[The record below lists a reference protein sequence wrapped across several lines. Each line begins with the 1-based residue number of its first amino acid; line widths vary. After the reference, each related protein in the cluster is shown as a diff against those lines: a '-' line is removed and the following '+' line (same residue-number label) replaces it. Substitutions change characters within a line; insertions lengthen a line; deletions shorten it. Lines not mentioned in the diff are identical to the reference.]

1 MAEPPHVPRSRD
13 SRILKKFGSG
23 LTSFVKQYPHQTNSK
38 RDLKM
43 EARSNDDDRLRASA
57 STVRPKPTTI
67 DTALRLATTRAAEN
81 SSSSEAVNEPLVQD
95 FQDHYRPRP
104 NRSHAGSVSPQL
116 GNAVSS
122 SESDRPLHSPDFSDF
137 DDDAT
142 PAARDYDYSRHSMHV
157 PARTSSH
164 PHAQAASRAQS
175 RRPPTSR
182 KQSISAPSISTPTTP
197 ETAPSHG
204 YGRGDR
210 SSADSIFSQE
220 TSATSI
226 LTLPALQTKGPDNSD
241 AHLLEPLTEDDPRSF
256 DLLDAPQDSS
266 LVGMYALE
274 RRAEQLFSSAHLQ
287 TIFDDPK
294 LLLRFTGYL
303 NAHRPKSIPVL
314 IYYLDALKALRAIRY
329 ANAIA
334 EALDPL
340 KDFTFTDDVVR
351 PTGNAKLEEK
361 ARQAF
366 EILVRDDLPA
376 YIAHT
381 WVQVVSVSIQ
391 RRITGT
397 LAPHLREASEGLAEV
412 FCLTDPSRVDNPIVF
427 ASEEFTRTT
436 QYGMSYVIG
445 RNCRFLQG
453 PKTNANSVRRLAQAC
468 TAGKELTEV
477 FVNYRRDG
485 SPFMNLLMTAPL
497 MDSRGNIRYY
507 IGAQVDCSGLVK
519 DCSDLDGLLR
529 LVERDENP
537 QAADYEERVQRKDE
551 FQELSQMFN
560 GAELETVRKYGGR
573 MHREYL
579 EDSDSESLS
588 HGRPRL
594 LLQDPTQDAMD
605 RHRDSMASSLSSTIT
620 REKLNGK
627 LEGVYQHTPHST
639 SSSAPP
645 PPSASSS
652 PPPPSASRESCNPP
666 SSTASAAR
674 PACARISPPLYPKAA
689 A

>member
-43 EARSNDDDRLRASA
+43 EARPNDDDRLRASA
-57 STVRPKPTTI
+57 SIVRPKPTI
-67 DTALRLATTRAAEN
+67 NDTAIRLATTRAAEN
-81 SSSSEAVNEPLVQD
+81 SSSSEAVNEPLVED
-95 FQDHYRPRP
+95 FQDRYRTRP

-182 KQSISAPSISTPTTP
+182 KQSISAPSISTPTT
-197 ETAPSHG
+197 AGS
-204 YGRGDR
+204 RSK

-266 LVGMYALE
+266 LVGMYAME
-274 RRAEQLFSSAHLQ
+274 RRAEQMFSSEHLQ
-287 TIFDDPK
+287 IIFDDPK

-340 KDFTFTDDVVR
+340 KDYSFTDEVVR

-366 EILVRDDLPA
+366 EILLRDDLPA

-445 RNCRFLQG
+445 RR

-468 TAGKELTEV
+468 AAGKELTEV

-497 MDSRGNIRYY
+497 MDSRGNIRYF

-529 LVERDENP
+529 LVERDEDP
-537 QAADYEERVQRKDE
+537 QAAEHEERANRKDE

-579 EDSDSESLS
+579 DDSDTESLS

-605 RHRDSMASSLSSTIT
+605 RHRDSMASSLGSTIT

-627 LEGVYQHTPHST
+627 LEGVYQH
-639 SSSAPP
+639 
-645 PPSASSS
+645 
-652 PPPPSASRESCNPP
+652 
-666 SSTASAAR
+666 
-674 PACARISPPLYPKAA
+674 
-689 A
+689 

>member
-43 EARSNDDDRLRASA
+43 EARPNDDDRLRASA
-57 STVRPKPTTI
+57 SIVRPKPTI
-67 DTALRLATTRAAEN
+67 NDTAIRLATTRAAEN
-81 SSSSEAVNEPLVQD
+81 SSSSEAVNEPLVED
-95 FQDHYRPRP
+95 FQDRYRTRP

-142 PAARDYDYSRHSMHV
+142 PAARDYDYSRHTT
-157 PARTSSH
+157 RTPRLRRERSREDH
-164 PHAQAASRAQS
+164 QPAASNPSLRRASQL
-175 RRPPTSR
+175 PP
-182 KQSISAPSISTPTTP
+182 PP
-197 ETAPSHG
+197 EAAPSHG

-266 LVGMYALE
+266 LVGMYAME
-274 RRAEQLFSSAHLQ
+274 RRAEQMFSSEHLQ
-287 TIFDDPK
+287 IIFDDPK

-340 KDFTFTDDVVR
+340 KDYSFTDEVVR

-366 EILVRDDLPA
+366 EILLRDDLPA

-445 RNCRFLQG
+445 RR

-468 TAGKELTEV
+468 AAGKELTEV

-497 MDSRGNIRYY
+497 MDSRGNIRYF

-529 LVERDENP
+529 LVERDEDP
-537 QAADYEERVQRKDE
+537 QAAEHEERANRKDE

-579 EDSDSESLS
+579 DDSDT
-588 HGRPRL
+588 G
-594 LLQDPTQDAMD
+594 LLQ
-605 RHRDSMASSLSSTIT
+605 
-620 REKLNGK
+620 
-627 LEGVYQHTPHST
+627 
-639 SSSAPP
+639 
-645 PPSASSS
+645 
-652 PPPPSASRESCNPP
+652 
-666 SSTASAAR
+666 AAR
-674 PACARISPPLYPKAA
+674 VEATRTTSHLRVD
-689 A
+689 